1 MNILYSERGDNME
14 SELLK
19 MATTQG
25 IWSFLS
31 IFLIFYIFRSQQK
44 RDEIHEQRE
53 RNYQNII
60 SYLTEKLVGIE
71 EKRTEEK

>member
-1 MNILYSERGDNME
+1 MPP
-14 SELLK
+14 
-19 MATTQG
+19 
-25 IWSFLS
+25 
-31 IFLIFYIFRSQQK
+31 FLIFYIFRSQQK

-71 EKRTEEK
+71 EKR